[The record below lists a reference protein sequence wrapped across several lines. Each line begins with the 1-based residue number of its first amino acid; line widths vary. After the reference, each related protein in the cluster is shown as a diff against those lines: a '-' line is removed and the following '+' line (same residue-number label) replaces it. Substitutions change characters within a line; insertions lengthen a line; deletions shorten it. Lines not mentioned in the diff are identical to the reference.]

1 MIRFARESL
10 RGGGRRRHFPAAPR
24 KGEKIKEFPIFFLA
38 HPKYRNESLKP
49 IPLPIFELDLFD
61 PPEIAVKDRTDEAV
75 NRWDIFDKYRLPPSC
90 VCVPLPRLSFGSFK
104 GLSCLPSFL
113 LLIYWYAI
121 VKALPLTDERTGGRA
136 KRSLSRSLHPPSPPI
151 LLLLQLRN
159 VRNSILI
166 RKSGRGRSMGT
177 ESRDSFWAG
186 YCCWP
191 TRTPIDT
198 L

>member
-61 PPEIAVKDRTDEAV
+61 PPEIAAKDRTDEAV

-113 LLIYWYAI
+113 PSLQPSFLLLIYWYAI
-121 VKALPLTDERTGGRA
+121 VKALPLTDGRNG
-136 KRSLSRSLHPPSPPI
+136 RSLARFI
-151 LLLLQLRN
+151 LLPLR
-159 VRNSILI
+159 S
-166 RKSGRGRSMGT
+166 
-177 ESRDSFWAG
+177 SF
-186 YCCWP
+186 YCSSEM
-191 TRTPIDT
+191 
-198 L
+198 